1 MQKTKG
7 SIIRSRARWYELG
20 EKCNKYLL
28 NLEKR
33 SYEKKHITK
42 LKTPDG
48 STVEDPKT
56 ILTAMKN
63 FYNQLYTSQSQ
74 LSAQRFSTFFDCESL
89 PKLDSTKVCEG
100 LITAEECLAALK
112 TFQPNKTPG
121 TDGLT
126 AEFYLRLWGPFLET
140 PGNLTGLKSYF
151 EIKFSRKVGCVLT
164 SNEVHFVSLA
174 DNFTVQF

>member
-1 MQKTKG
+1 MNFIIKHASQKHKDVADKRLFWEMLKMEIRIFAIPFAKKKANAERSMELNLLQKLEKINLRMDKTPENSSLVNKARKLKIELDEIAVQKPNG

-20 EKCNKYLL
+20 EKFNKYFL

-56 ILTAMKN
+56 ILTTMKN

-74 LSAQRFSTFFDCESL
+74 LSAS
-89 PKLDSTKVCEG
+89 G
-100 LITAEECLAALK
+100 AL
-112 TFQPNKTPG
+112 FHLFP
-121 TDGLT
+121 L
-126 AEFYLRLWGPFLET
+126 
-140 PGNLTGLKSYF
+140 
-151 EIKFSRKVGCVLT
+151 
-164 SNEVHFVSLA
+164 
-174 DNFTVQF
+174 

>member
-1 MQKTKG
+1 MANAERSTELNLLQKLEKINLRIDETPENSSLVTKARKLKIELDEIAVQKTKG

-74 LSAQRFSTFFDCESL
+74 LSAECFSTFFDCESL
-89 PKLDSTKVCEG
+89 PKLDSTKQDLCEG

-126 AEFYLRLWGPFLET
+126 AE
-140 PGNLTGLKSYF
+140 
-151 EIKFSRKVGCVLT
+151 
-164 SNEVHFVSLA
+164 
-174 DNFTVQF
+174 